1 MTHYGG
7 WRVFQWGRFTKKTRI
22 EADSSLRPTAAADH
36 QAMPTKTRS
45 RGGPHARSSSPIC
58 SEETPTQE
66 APRQPLKKSS
76 LNLHQVAHNQL
87 SPPRQHPYRT
97 RRRGD
102 AASSSSPPAPLA
114 SPQGQATQ
122 LRPQPQNS
130 PKHKE
135 EQPFRCSRTASPDR
149 SPISGYG
156 TAPSTPAMSHRGEA
170 CSHAAPPGSSGS
182 ATQLG
187 LVVSLADTSLSSLE
201 AAQLA
206 SAPPGAGSDA
216 GSVVCLCCEHG
227 GSPLGNEIL
236 LCDGQAHP
244 NYTN

>member
-1 MTHYGG
+1 
-7 WRVFQWGRFTKKTRI
+7 
-22 EADSSLRPTAAADH
+22 
-36 QAMPTKTRS
+36 MPSKTRS
-45 RGGPHARSSSPIC
+45 HGAPHARLPIC

-97 RRRGD
+97 RRRGG

-122 LRPQPQNS
+122 LRPPQVS
-130 PKHKE
+130 PKQNE
-135 EQPFRCSRTASPDR
+135 EEEPFRCSRTASPDR

-156 TAPSTPAMSHRGEA
+156 TTPSTPMSPRGEA
-170 CSHAAPPGSSGS
+170 CSHAARPGSSSS

>member
-1 MTHYGG
+1 
-7 WRVFQWGRFTKKTRI
+7 
-22 EADSSLRPTAAADH
+22 
-36 QAMPTKTRS
+36 MPSKTRS
-45 RGGPHARSSSPIC
+45 RGPPHARLPIC

-66 APRQPLKKSS
+66 APRQPLYKSS

-97 RRRGD
+97 RRRGG

-122 LRPQPQNS
+122 LRPPQVS
-130 PKHKE
+130 PKQNE
-135 EQPFRCSRTASPDR
+135 EEEPFRCSRTASPDR

-156 TAPSTPAMSHRGEA
+156 TAPSTPMSPRGEA
-170 CSHAAPPGSSGS
+170 CSHAARPGSSSS

-187 LVVSLADTSLSSLE
+187 LVVSLAHTSLSSLE